1 MQEIIN
7 QLRELSF
14 NLYWS
19 WTNDFYEVF
28 EEINK
33 DTWIWSQ
40 KNPVKF
46 LEVINQQYLFDMIEK
61 RNLREKITAIY
72 VNYKKYLSGQKYYD
86 SILEINNK
94 PKDNEPKIC
103 YLSAEFG
110 ITKCLRFYSGG
121 LGVLSGDHL
130 KSSSDLGL
138 PLVAVGLG
146 YLYGY
151 FTQFINEN
159 GVQSE
164 LYERSDFNRMP
175 MNLLTD
181 DHYKPIKV
189 SVELPGRIVN
199 AQVWVVKI
207 GNIKLYLLDT
217 FVDEN
222 MVDDKRITDILYGG
236 NIEKRIQQEIFLGIG
251 GKRLMN
257 ILGHDIKTYHMNE
270 GHSAFLCF
278 ERIKSTMQ
286 KSNISFAE
294 AKKICY
300 ESNIFTTHTP
310 VPAGI
315 DIFTRE
321 MMEHYFKGYAEK
333 ELKISF
339 DEFFNEGD
347 LNKNDEDNNRFN
359 MAYLA
364 INNSKYVNGVSK
376 LHGDVSRKMWNLSPD
391 RSQIKSITNGIHTLS
406 YISKTSESLYEKYH
420 GHDWLKKEKI
430 WEAISNLP
438 DTDIW
443 RMRKRN
449 RLELIKFVR
458 NKTYDILVNKGEFD
472 EYSSDLSEILD
483 EKALT
488 IGFARRFATYKRGTF
503 IFKDIERLKK
513 IISNPQMPVQFV
525 FSGKAH
531 PKDMEGKHF
540 IEEII
545 AFTQRPEF
553 KNKIIFLEN
562 YELDVAKKLVHGCD
576 LWLNNPRRPLEA
588 SGTSGMKV
596 IPNGGLNFSIL
607 DGWWAEAYSPDYGW
621 KIDSVS
627 ESQNLSQEEKD
638 WIEVNSMYSVLENEI
653 IPAFYLRNEKN
664 LPVQWIAKIK
674 NSMRDLA
681 GYFNTGRM
689 VREYFE
695 EFYSKSLL

>member
-46 LEVINQQYLFDMIEK
+46 LEVINHQYLFDMIEK
-61 RNLREKITAIY
+61 RNLREKITSIY
-72 VNYKKYLSGQKYYD
+72 VDYKKYLSEKKYYD
-86 SILEINNK
+86 AILDLNNK
-94 PKDNEPKIC
+94 SKDSSPKIC

-130 KSSSDLGL
+130 KSSADLGL

-151 FTQFINEN
+151 FTQFINDK

-164 LYERSDFNRMP
+164 LYERSDFQRMP

-207 GNIKLYLLDT
+207 GNVQLYLLDT

-286 KSNISFAE
+286 KHNISFAE

-321 MMEHYFKGYAEK
+321 MMEFYFKDYAEK

-376 LHGDVSRKMWNLSPD
+376 LHGEVSRKMWNLSPD
-391 RSQIKSITNGIHTLS
+391 RTQIKSITNGIHTLS
-406 YISKTSESLYEKYH
+406 FISKTSQSLYEKYY
-420 GHDWLKKEKI
+420 GHDWFKKDNI
-430 WEAISNLP
+430 WEVISNLP
-438 DTDIW
+438 DEDLW
-443 RMRKRN
+443 RMRRRN

-458 NKTYDILVNKGEFD
+458 NKTYDILVSKGEYD
-472 EYSSDLSEILD
+472 EYSNDLSDILD

-531 PKDMEGKHF
+531 PKDEEGKYF

-576 LWLNNPRRPLEA
+576 IWLNNPRRPLEA

-607 DGWWAEAYSPDYGW
+607 DGWWAEAYSSDYGW

-627 ESQNLSQEEKD
+627 ESEDLSQEEKD
-638 WIEVNSMYSVLENEI
+638 WVEVNSMYSVLENEI

-664 LPVQWIAKIK
+664 LPVQWIAKMK
-674 NSMRDLA
+674 NSMRGLA